1 MWLCWVGGE
10 AWTFWGC
17 RRAEIMF
24 WVGVRDATCLFGGV
38 RSAWRRLLGWY
49 CSRDY
54 LSTPGDLQSC
64 SGNVGTSSL
73 GNYPS
78 ALGVKEPRSRHGE
91 EGKII
96 SCRLRHYFGDGVGVC
111 HIYRAAAHM
120 PFPLPFHCLSISGYQ
135 AVAQFL

>member
-1 MWLCWVGGE
+1 MLVWSTECLETSARLVLFEGLSKY
-10 AWTFWGC
+10 T
-17 RRAEIMF
+17 RRSSF
-24 WVGVRDATCLFGGV
+24 N
-38 RSAWRRLLGWY
+38 
-49 CSRDY
+49 
-54 LSTPGDLQSC
+54 DLQSC

-78 ALGVKEPRSRHGE
+78 ALRVKEPRSRHGE

-120 PFPLPFHCLSISGYQ
+120 PFPLPFHCLSMSGYQ